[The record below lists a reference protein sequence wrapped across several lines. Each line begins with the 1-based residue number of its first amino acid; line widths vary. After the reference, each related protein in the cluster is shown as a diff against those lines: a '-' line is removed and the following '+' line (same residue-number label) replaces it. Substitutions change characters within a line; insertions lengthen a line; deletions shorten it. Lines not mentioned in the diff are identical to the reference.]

1 MYFKRAMRLPKLL
14 LSTMT
19 FLARNLWMA
28 KDIPSISRGE
38 FNDVEFHPCTGD
50 LVPHV
55 ANLYEEF
62 HPGKKLGPAK
72 KNTLRLAG
80 HKPCLVVKGKK
91 SQRIVGYSLY
101 YFNHRDIKESTVH
114 EGDTGLLQEY
124 RGKGIGTAQ
133 RLHALRHFARCT
145 FINGVSS
152 RVSLSNLAS
161 LKSNQ
166 NLGFKEKERYFDE
179 KRGEERVYLVCEL
192 SQYRQDP
199 TTQAPVDSTV
209 MEERIS
215 KNDA

>member
-1 MYFKRAMRLPKLL
+1 
-14 LSTMT
+14 MT

-28 KDIPSISRGE
+28 KDIPTISKGE
-38 FNDVEFHPCTGD
+38 FKDVEFLPCTSD

-80 HKPCLVVKGKK
+80 HKLCLVVRDKK
-91 SQRIVGYSLY
+91 TNQIVGYSLY
-101 YFNHRDIKESTVH
+101 YFNRRDIKESTVH
-114 EGDTGLLQEY
+114 EGDTALLQEY
-124 RGKGIGTAQ
+124 RGRGIGTAQ
-133 RLHALRHFARCT
+133 RLHSLRHFARCP

-152 RVSLSNLAS
+152 RVSLNNLAS

-166 NLGFKEKERYFDE
+166 KLGFEEQERYFD
-179 KRGEERVYLVCEL
+179 KHRGEERVYLVCEL
-192 SQYRQDP
+192 SRYRKHP
-199 TTQAPVDSTV
+199 TTQESADNNVK
-209 MEERIS
+209 EERIS